1 MKHPLSPEYS
11 REDRGSPE
19 PHNSNQNLILEEL
32 DIGEANAP
40 QHQERNPMTHQ
51 LINFNIPTS
60 LKDSLD
66 EIAKAKRLSRT
77 AIINQLLE
85 TYCRTELERIAS
97 EPLPRR
103 QQLVDDDMP
112 LVPFLSA
119 MTAFLMEDVR
129 YDGFQ
134 GVCCRAFYRRI
145 GPKGAIGFESAA
157 FFHRQD
163 SRFDG

>member
-1 MKHPLSPEYS
+1 MGKPRTHRAPKTSP
-11 REDRGSPE
+11 
-19 PHNSNQNLILEEL
+19 QNLILEEL
-32 DIGEANAP
+32 DIGEVNAT
-40 QHQERNPMTHQ
+40 HKQERNKMTHQ

-103 QQLVDDDMP
+103 QHPANDDMP
-112 LVPFLSA
+112 LVPFMVS
-119 MTAFLMEDVR
+119 
-129 YDGFQ
+129 YD
-134 GVCCRAFYRRI
+134 
-145 GPKGAIGFESAA
+145 
-157 FFHRQD
+157 
-163 SRFDG
+163 RFDGGWSL